1 MSTAHAS
8 RTPLLRVSAVSK
20 HYAAPVLREIDLDVH
35 AGEVLALTGENGAGK
50 STLSKILC
58 GLETATSGSMLLAGA
73 PYAPASRNAAEALG
87 VRMVLQELSMVPTL
101 TVAENLFLGE
111 LPRRL
116 GFVDRHTL
124 QRQSE
129 QALARVGLDLD
140 PWTPVHTLGIGHR
153 QMIEIARAL
162 ASACRVLIL
171 DEPTA
176 MLSAHE
182 SATLFARIDALRR
195 EGVAILYISHRL
207 DELARIADRIVV
219 LRDGKLI
226 TDAPA
231 ATVTQDALIQA
242 MVGRAVPAEGA
253 ASDAER
259 SAREPRPGDGTPALR
274 VTGLTRA
281 PAVRDVSF
289 AVAPGEI
296 FGIAGLVGAGRTE
309 LLRLIFG
316 ADRADAGTIEVGS
329 PLKPVR
335 IHSPGDAV
343 RHGISLLTE
352 DRKDEGLMLGL
363 PIATNI
369 ALGNMATVTKRGW
382 LQPARERALA
392 QRHIGALRIRCGGPQ
407 QPVGELSGGNQ
418 QKVAIARW
426 LERDTPVLLFDEP
439 TRGVDVGA
447 KFDIYALLDGLAA
460 RGKALVVVS
469 SDLRELMQL
478 CDRIGVMRAGRL
490 THIFQRGGWSQDS
503 LLAAAFGESSE
514 LDKRDSPA
522 SPSSSETADAL

>member
-1 MSTAHAS
+1 MSAAYEP
-8 RTPLLRVSAVSK
+8 RPLLLRVSAISK

-58 GLETATSGSMLLAGA
+58 GLETATSGSMTLAGSM
-73 PYAPASRNAAEALG
+73 YAPASRSAAEALG

-101 TVAENLFLGE
+101 TVAENLFLGQ
-111 LPRRL
+111 LPHRL
-116 GFVDRHTL
+116 GFVDRPTL
-124 QRQSE
+124 RHQAE
-129 QALARVGLDLD
+129 QALARVGLELD
-140 PWTPVHTLGIGHR
+140 PWTPVDTLGIGHR

-182 SATLFARIDALRR
+182 SATLFTRIDALRR
-195 EGVAILYISHRL
+195 EGVAIIYISHRL

-219 LRDGKLI
+219 LRDGKLM

-242 MVGRAVPAEGA
+242 MVGRDITASSEG
-253 ASDAER
+253 ER
-259 SAREPRPGDGTPALR
+259 AAREPWQGDGSPALR

-281 PAVRDVSF
+281 PAVREVSF
-289 AVAPGEI
+289 EVAPGEI

-316 ADRADAGTIEVGS
+316 ADRADAGTIEAGS

-335 IHSPGDAV
+335 IQSPGDAV
-343 RHGISLLTE
+343 RQGISLLTE

-369 ALGNMATVTKRGW
+369 ALGNMPGVTTRGW

-392 QRHIGALRIRCGGPQ
+392 QRHIDALRIRCAGPE

-447 KFDIYALLDGLAA
+447 KFDIYALLDALAA

-490 THIFQRGGWSQDS
+490 THIFQRGGWSQDA
-503 LLAAAFGESSE
+503 LLAAAFGESGESNPPAP
-514 LDKRDSPA
+514 KSSP
-522 SPSSSETADAL
+522 ETADAL

>member
-1 MSTAHAS
+1 MSAAHEP
-8 RTPLLRVSAVSK
+8 RPPLLRVSAVSK
-20 HYAAPVLREIDLDVH
+20 HYAAPVLRDIDLDVH

-58 GLETATSGSMLLAGA
+58 GLETATSGSMTLAGTL
-73 PYAPASRNAAEALG
+73 YAPDSRSAAEALG

-101 TVAENLFLGE
+101 TVAENLFLGD
-111 LPRRL
+111 LPQRF
-116 GFVDRHTL
+116 GFVDRSAL
-124 QRQSE
+124 RRRAE

-140 PWTPVHTLGIGHR
+140 PWTPVQTLGIGHR

-162 ASACRVLIL
+162 ASACRLLIL

-182 SATLFARIDALRR
+182 SATLFERIDALRR
-195 EGVAILYISHRL
+195 EGVAIIYISHRL

-219 LRDGKLI
+219 LRDGKLV

-242 MVGRAVPAEGA
+242 MVGRDVAA
-253 ASDAER
+253 ASETQRTTRA
-259 SAREPRPGDGTPALR
+259 PRPGAGSPALR
-274 VTGLTRA
+274 VSGLTRT

-289 AVAPGEI
+289 DVAPGEI

-316 ADRADAGTIEVGS
+316 ADRADAGTVEVGS
-329 PLKPVR
+329 PLAPVSIR
-335 IHSPGDAV
+335 SPGDAV

-352 DRKDEGLMLGL
+352 DRKDEGLMLSL

-369 ALGNMATVTKRGW
+369 ALGNMPGVTKRGW
-382 LQPARERALA
+382 LQPAQERALA
-392 QRHIGALRIRCGGPQ
+392 QRHIGALRVRCAGPE

-447 KFDIYALLDGLAA
+447 KFDIYTLLDALAA

-490 THIFQRGGWSQDS
+490 THIFQRDGWSQDT
-503 LLAAAFGESSE
+503 LLAAAFGESGES
-514 LDKRDSPA
+514 DSRAPQ
-522 SPSSSETADAL
+522 SPSETADAL

>member
-1 MSTAHAS
+1 MSTVHEP
-8 RTPLLRVSAVSK
+8 RPPLLRASAISK

-58 GLETATSGSMLLAGA
+58 GLETATSGSMTLAGTR
-73 PYAPASRNAAEALG
+73 YAPASRSAAEALG
-87 VRMVLQELSMVPTL
+87 VRMVPTL
-101 TVAENLFLGE
+101 TVAENLFLGQ

-116 GFVDRHTL
+116 GFVDRPTL
-124 QRQSE
+124 RRQAE

-140 PWTPVHTLGIGHR
+140 PWTPVDTLGIGHR

-195 EGVAILYISHRL
+195 EGVAIIYISHRL

-219 LRDGKLI
+219 LRDGKRM

-242 MVGRAVPAEGA
+242 MVGRDVA
-253 ASDAER
+253 ASSEGER
-259 SAREPRPGDGTPALR
+259 AVRERWSGDGSPALR

-281 PAVRDVSF
+281 SAVRDVSF
-289 AVAPGEI
+289 EVAPGEI

-316 ADRADAGTIEVGS
+316 ADRADAGTIEAGS

-343 RHGISLLTE
+343 RQGISLLTE

-369 ALGNMATVTKRGW
+369 ALGNMPGVTKRGW

-392 QRHIGALRIRCGGPQ
+392 ERHIGALRIRCAGPE

-447 KFDIYALLDGLAA
+447 KFDIYALLDALAA

-490 THIFQRGGWSQDS
+490 TQIFQRGGWSQDA
-503 LLAAAFGESSE
+503 LLAAAFGESNPPAPKS
-514 LDKRDSPA
+514 SP
-522 SPSSSETADAL
+522 ETADAL

>member
-1 MSTAHAS
+1 MSAAYEP
-8 RTPLLRVSAVSK
+8 RTPLLRVSALSK
-20 HYAAPVLREIDLDVH
+20 HYAAPVLRDIDLDVH

-58 GLETATSGSMLLAGA
+58 GLETATSGSMTLAGA
-73 PYAPASRNAAEALG
+73 LYAPDSRSAAEALG

-101 TVAENLFLGE
+101 TVAENLFLGD

-116 GFVDRHTL
+116 GFVDRSALRH
-124 QRQSE
+124 RAA

-140 PWTPVHTLGIGHR
+140 PWTPVQTLGIGHR

-182 SATLFARIDALRR
+182 SATLFERIDALRR

-219 LRDGKLI
+219 LRDGKLV

-242 MVGRAVPAEGA
+242 MVGREVAA
-253 ASDAER
+253 ASETQRATR
-259 SAREPRPGDGTPALR
+259 APWPGDGSPALR
-274 VTGLTRA
+274 VTGLTRT

-289 AVAPGEI
+289 DVAPGEI

-309 LLRLIFG
+309 VLRLIFG
-316 ADRADAGTIEVGS
+316 ADRADAGTVEAGS
-329 PLKPVR
+329 PLAPVR
-335 IHSPGDAV
+335 IRSPGDAV
-343 RHGISLLTE
+343 RNGISLLTE
-352 DRKDEGLMLGL
+352 DRKDEGLMLSL

-369 ALGNMATVTKRGW
+369 ALGNMPVVTKRGW
-382 LQPARERALA
+382 LQPAQERALA
-392 QRHIGALRIRCGGPQ
+392 HRHIGALRVRCAGPQ

-447 KFDIYALLDGLAA
+447 KFDIYTLLEALAA

-490 THIFQRGGWSQDS
+490 THIFQRGGWSQDA
-503 LLAAAFGESSE
+503 LLAAAFGESEESE
-514 LDKRDSPA
+514 SPA
-522 SPSSSETADAL
+522 PQFPSETADAL

>member
-1 MSTAHAS
+1 MSAAYEP
-8 RTPLLRVSAVSK
+8 RPLLLRASAISK

-58 GLETATSGSMLLAGA
+58 GLETATSGSMTLAGSM
-73 PYAPASRNAAEALG
+73 YAPASRSAAEALG

-101 TVAENLFLGE
+101 TVAENLFLGQ
-111 LPRRL
+111 LPHRL
-116 GFVDRHTL
+116 GFVDRPTL
-124 QRQSE
+124 RHQAE
-129 QALARVGLDLD
+129 QALARVGLELD
-140 PWTPVHTLGIGHR
+140 PWTPVDTLGIGHR

-182 SATLFARIDALRR
+182 SATLFTRIDALRR
-195 EGVAILYISHRL
+195 EGVAIIYISHRL

-219 LRDGKLI
+219 LRDGKLM

-242 MVGRAVPAEGA
+242 MVGRDITASSEG
-253 ASDAER
+253 ER
-259 SAREPRPGDGTPALR
+259 AAREPWQGDGSPALR

-281 PAVRDVSF
+281 PAVREVSF
-289 AVAPGEI
+289 EVAPGEI

-316 ADRADAGTIEVGS
+316 ADRADAGTIEAGS

-335 IHSPGDAV
+335 IQSPGDAV
-343 RHGISLLTE
+343 RQGISLLTE

-369 ALGNMATVTKRGW
+369 ALGNMPGVTTRGW

-392 QRHIGALRIRCGGPQ
+392 QRHIDALRIRCAGPE

-447 KFDIYALLDGLAA
+447 KFDIYALLDALAA

-490 THIFQRGGWSQDS
+490 THIFQRGGWSQDA
-503 LLAAAFGESSE
+503 LLAAAFGESGESNPPAP
-514 LDKRDSPA
+514 KSSP
-522 SPSSSETADAL
+522 ETADAL

>member
-1 MSTAHAS
+1 MTTASAP
-8 RTPLLRVSAVSK
+8 RTPLLRASALSK
-20 HYAAPVLREIDLDVH
+20 HYAAPVLRDVDLDVY

-58 GLETATSGSMLLAGA
+58 GVETPTSGSMSLAGHLF
-73 PYAPASRNAAEALG
+73 APASRCDAETLG

-101 TVAENLFLGE
+101 TVAENLFLGN
-111 LPRRL
+111 LPRRC
-116 GFVDRHTL
+116 GWIDRGAL
-124 QRQSE
+124 QRQAE
-129 QALARVGLDLD
+129 QALARVGLHLD
-140 PWTPVHTLGIGHR
+140 PRLPVHMLGIGHR

-162 ASACRVLIL
+162 TSTCRVLVL

-195 EGVAILYISHRL
+195 EGVAVVYISHRL

-219 LRDGKLI
+219 LRDGRLI

-231 ATVTQDALIQA
+231 ATVTQDALIRA
-242 MVGRAVPAEGA
+242 MVGRELAPEPGAQRPARA
-253 ASDAER
+253 
-259 SAREPRPGDGTPALR
+259 PRPPDAAPALR

-289 AVAPGEI
+289 AVAQGEI

-316 ADRADAGTIEVGS
+316 ADRAEAGTIEAGT
-329 PLKPVR
+329 PLAPLR
-335 IHSPGDAV
+335 IRAPGHAV

-352 DRKDEGLMLGL
+352 DRKDEGLLLGL
-363 PIATNI
+363 PIAANI
-369 ALGNMATVTKRGW
+369 ALGNMAGVTRRGW

-392 QRHIGALRIRCGGPQ
+392 QRHIEALRIRCTGPEQ
-407 QPVGELSGGNQ
+407 AAGELSGGNQ

-426 LERDTPVLLFDEP
+426 LERDTSVLLFDEP

-447 KFDIYALLDGLAA
+447 KFDIYALLETLAA
-460 RGKALVVVS
+460 QGKALVVVS
-469 SDLRELMQL
+469 SDLRELMQV

-490 THIFQRGGWSQDS
+490 TQIFHRDGWSRDA
-503 LLAAAFGESSE
+503 LLAAAFGEC
-514 LDKRDSPA
+514 PP
-522 SPSSSETADAL
+522 PSSTSSPETADAL

>member
-1 MSTAHAS
+1 
-8 RTPLLRVSAVSK
+8 
-20 HYAAPVLREIDLDVH
+20 
-35 AGEVLALTGENGAGK
+35 
-50 STLSKILC
+50 
-58 GLETATSGSMLLAGA
+58 
-73 PYAPASRNAAEALG
+73 
-87 VRMVLQELSMVPTL
+87 
-101 TVAENLFLGE
+101 
-111 LPRRL
+111 
-116 GFVDRHTL
+116 
-124 QRQSE
+124 
-129 QALARVGLDLD
+129 
-140 PWTPVHTLGIGHR
+140 
-153 QMIEIARAL
+153 MIEIARAL

-195 EGVAILYISHRL
+195 EGVAIIYISHRL

-219 LRDGKLI
+219 LRDGKRM

-242 MVGRAVPAEGA
+242 MVGRDVA
-253 ASDAER
+253 ASSEGER
-259 SAREPRPGDGTPALR
+259 AVRERWSGDGSPALR

-281 PAVRDVSF
+281 SAVRDVSF
-289 AVAPGEI
+289 EVAPGEI

-316 ADRADAGTIEVGS
+316 ADRADAGTIEAGS

-343 RHGISLLTE
+343 RQGISLLTE

-369 ALGNMATVTKRGW
+369 ALGNMPGVTKRGW

-392 QRHIGALRIRCGGPQ
+392 ERHIGALRIRCAGPE

-447 KFDIYALLDGLAA
+447 KFDIYALLDALAA

-490 THIFQRGGWSQDS
+490 TQIFQRGGWSQDA
-503 LLAAAFGESSE
+503 LLAAAFGESNPPAPKS
-514 LDKRDSPA
+514 SP
-522 SPSSSETADAL
+522 ETADAL

>member
-1 MSTAHAS
+1 MSAAHEP
-8 RTPLLRVSAVSK
+8 RPPLLRVSAVSK
-20 HYAAPVLREIDLDVH
+20 HYAAPVLRDIDLDVH

-58 GLETATSGSMLLAGA
+58 GLETATSGSMTLAGTL
-73 PYAPASRNAAEALG
+73 YAPDTRSAAEALG

-101 TVAENLFLGE
+101 TVAENLFLGD

-116 GFVDRHTL
+116 GFVDRSALLH
-124 QRQSE
+124 RAE

-140 PWTPVHTLGIGHR
+140 PWTPVQTLGIGHR

-182 SATLFARIDALRR
+182 SATLFERIDALRR
-195 EGVAILYISHRL
+195 EGVAIIYISHRL

-219 LRDGKLI
+219 LRDGKLV

-242 MVGRAVPAEGA
+242 MVGRDVAA
-253 ASDAER
+253 ASETQRTTRA
-259 SAREPRPGDGTPALR
+259 PWPGDGSPALR

-289 AVAPGEI
+289 DVAPGEI

-316 ADRADAGTIEVGS
+316 ADRADAGTVEMGS
-329 PLKPVR
+329 PLAPVR
-335 IHSPGDAV
+335 IRSPGDAV

-352 DRKDEGLMLGL
+352 DRKDEGLMLSL

-369 ALGNMATVTKRGW
+369 TLGNMPGVTKRGW
-382 LQPARERALA
+382 LQPAQERALA
-392 QRHIGALRIRCGGPQ
+392 QRHIGALRVRCAGPE

-447 KFDIYALLDGLAA
+447 KFDIYTLLEALAA

-490 THIFQRGGWSQDS
+490 THIFQRDSWSQDT
-503 LLAAAFGESSE
+503 LLAAAFGESGES
-514 LDKRDSPA
+514 DSRAPQ
-522 SPSSSETADAL
+522 SPSETADAL

>member
-1 MSTAHAS
+1 MSAAYEP
-8 RTPLLRVSAVSK
+8 RPPLLRVSAVSK
-20 HYAAPVLREIDLDVH
+20 HYAAPVLRDIDLDVH

-58 GLETATSGSMLLAGA
+58 GLETATSGSMTLGGTL
-73 PYAPASRNAAEALG
+73 YAPDSRSAAEALG

-111 LPRRL
+111 LPQRL
-116 GFVDRHTL
+116 GFMDRAALRH
-124 QRQSE
+124 RAE

-162 ASACRVLIL
+162 GSACRVLIL

-182 SATLFARIDALRR
+182 SATLFERIDALRR

-207 DELARIADRIVV
+207 HELARIADRIVV
-219 LRDGKLI
+219 LRDGKLV

-242 MVGRAVPAEGA
+242 MVGRDVA
-253 ASDAER
+253 ASSETQRA
-259 SAREPRPGDGTPALR
+259 AREPWLGDGSPALR

-289 AVAPGEI
+289 DVAPGEI

-316 ADRADAGTIEVGS
+316 ADRADAGTVEVGS
-329 PLKPVR
+329 PLAPVR
-335 IHSPGDAV
+335 IRSPGDAV

-352 DRKDEGLMLGL
+352 DRKDEGLMLSL

-369 ALGNMATVTKRGW
+369 ALGNMPSVTKRGW

-392 QRHIGALRIRCGGPQ
+392 QRHIGALRVRCAGPE

-447 KFDIYALLDGLAA
+447 KFDIYTLLDALAA

-490 THIFQRGGWSQDS
+490 THIFQRDGWSQDS
-503 LLAAAFGESSE
+503 LLAAAFGESGES
-514 LDKRDSPA
+514 DSRA
-522 SPSSSETADAL
+522 SQSPSETADAL

>member
-1 MSTAHAS
+1 
-8 RTPLLRVSAVSK
+8 
-20 HYAAPVLREIDLDVH
+20 
-35 AGEVLALTGENGAGK
+35 
-50 STLSKILC
+50 
-58 GLETATSGSMLLAGA
+58 
-73 PYAPASRNAAEALG
+73 
-87 VRMVLQELSMVPTL
+87 
-101 TVAENLFLGE
+101 VAENLVLGQ

-116 GFVDRHTL
+116 GFVDRPTL
-124 QRQSE
+124 RRQAE

-140 PWTPVHTLGIGHR
+140 PWTPVDTLGIGHR

-182 SATLFARIDALRR
+182 SATLFTRIDALRR
-195 EGVAILYISHRL
+195 EGVAIIYISHRL

-219 LRDGKLI
+219 LRDGKLMA
-226 TDAPA
+226 DAPA
-231 ATVTQDALIQA
+231 ATITQDALIQA
-242 MVGRAVPAEGA
+242 MVGRDIA
-253 ASDAER
+253 ASSEGER
-259 SAREPRPGDGTPALR
+259 AAREPWRGDGAPALR

-281 PAVRDVSF
+281 PAVREVSF
-289 AVAPGEI
+289 EVAPGEI

-316 ADRADAGTIEVGS
+316 ADRADAGTIEAGS

-343 RHGISLLTE
+343 RQGISLLTE

-369 ALGNMATVTKRGW
+369 ALGNMPGVTTRGW

-392 QRHIGALRIRCGGPQ
+392 QRHIDALRIRCAGPE

-447 KFDIYALLDGLAA
+447 KFDIYALLDALAA

-490 THIFQRGGWSQDS
+490 THIFQRGGWSQDA
-503 LLAAAFGESSE
+503 LLAAAFGESGESN
-514 LDKRDSPA
+514 PPAPNA
-522 SPSSSETADAL
+522 SPETADAL

>member
-1 MSTAHAS
+1 MSAAYEP
-8 RTPLLRVSAVSK
+8 RPPLLRVSAVSK
-20 HYAAPVLREIDLDVH
+20 HYAAPVLRDIDLDVH

-58 GLETATSGSMLLAGA
+58 GLETATSGSMTLAGTL
-73 PYAPASRNAAEALG
+73 YAPDSRSAAEALG

-101 TVAENLFLGE
+101 TVAENLFLGD
-111 LPRRL
+111 LPRRF
-116 GFVDRHTL
+116 GFVDRSALRH
-124 QRQSE
+124 RAE

-140 PWTPVHTLGIGHR
+140 PWTPVQTLGIGHR

-182 SATLFARIDALRR
+182 SATLFERIDALRR
-195 EGVAILYISHRL
+195 EGVAIIYISHRL

-219 LRDGKLI
+219 LRDGKLV

-242 MVGRAVPAEGA
+242 MVGRDVAA
-253 ASDAER
+253 ASETQHATR
-259 SAREPRPGDGTPALR
+259 APWLGDGSPALR
-274 VTGLTRA
+274 VSGLTRT

-289 AVAPGEI
+289 DVAPGEI

-316 ADRADAGTIEVGS
+316 ADRADAGTVEVGS
-329 PLKPVR
+329 PLAPVR
-335 IHSPGDAV
+335 IRSPGDAV

-352 DRKDEGLMLGL
+352 DRKDEGLMLSL

-369 ALGNMATVTKRGW
+369 ALGNMPGVTKRGW
-382 LQPARERALA
+382 LQPAQERALA
-392 QRHIGALRIRCGGPQ
+392 QRHIGALRVRCAGPE

-447 KFDIYALLDGLAA
+447 KFDIYTLLDALAA

-490 THIFQRGGWSQDS
+490 THIFQRDGWSQDT
-503 LLAAAFGESSE
+503 LLAAAFGESGES
-514 LDKRDSPA
+514 DSRAPQ
-522 SPSSSETADAL
+522 SPSETADAL

>member
-1 MSTAHAS
+1 MSAVYEPRS
-8 RTPLLRVSAVSK
+8 PLLRASAVSK

-58 GLETATSGSMLLAGA
+58 GLETATSGSMTLAGA
-73 PYAPASRNAAEALG
+73 HYAPASRSAAEALG

-101 TVAENLFLGE
+101 TVAENLFLGQ

-116 GFVDRHTL
+116 GFVDRPTL
-124 QRQSE
+124 RRQAE

-182 SATLFARIDALRR
+182 SATLFERIDALRR
-195 EGVAILYISHRL
+195 EGVAVIYISHRL

-242 MVGRAVPAEGA
+242 MVGRDVA
-253 ASDAER
+253 ASSEGD
-259 SAREPRPGDGTPALR
+259 RPVRQSWTGDGSPALR

-289 AVAPGEI
+289 EVAPGEI

-316 ADRADAGTIEVGS
+316 ADRADAGRIEVGS

-369 ALGNMATVTKRGW
+369 ALGNMPAVTRRGW

-392 QRHIGALRIRCGGPQ
+392 QRHIGALRIRCGGPA

-447 KFDIYALLDGLAA
+447 KFDIYALLDALAA

-490 THIFQRGGWSQDS
+490 THVFQRDGWSQDA
-503 LLAAAFGESSE
+503 LLAAAFGESAPPAPKS
-514 LDKRDSPA
+514 SP
-522 SPSSSETADAL
+522 ETADAL

>member
-1 MSTAHAS
+1 MSAAYEP
-8 RTPLLRVSAVSK
+8 RPPLLRVSAVSK
-20 HYAAPVLREIDLDVH
+20 HYASPVLRDIDLDVH

-58 GLETATSGSMLLAGA
+58 GLETATSGSMTLAGTL
-73 PYAPASRNAAEALG
+73 YAPASRCAAEALG
-87 VRMVLQELSMVPTL
+87 VRMVLQELSTVPTL
-101 TVAENLFLGE
+101 SVAENLFLGD

-116 GFVDRHTL
+116 GFVDRATL
-124 QRQSE
+124 HHRSE
-129 QALARVGLDLD
+129 QALARVGLNLD
-140 PWTPVHTLGIGHR
+140 PSTPVHTLGIGHR

-162 ASACRVLIL
+162 ASACRVLIF

-182 SATLFARIDALRR
+182 SATLFERIDALRR

-219 LRDGKLI
+219 LRDGQLI

-231 ATVTQDALIQA
+231 ATVTQEALIRA
-242 MVGRAVPAEGA
+242 MVGRDVV
-253 ASDAER
+253 ASSETER
-259 SAREPRPGDGTPALR
+259 AAREPWHGDGSPTLR

-289 AVAPGEI
+289 DVAPGEI

-316 ADRADAGTIEVGS
+316 ADRADAGTIEVGT
-329 PLKPVR
+329 PLVPVR
-335 IHSPGDAV
+335 IHSPNDAV

-369 ALGNMATVTKRGW
+369 ALGNMPSVTKRGW
-382 LQPARERALA
+382 LQPARERVLA
-392 QRHIGALRIRCGGPQ
+392 QQHINAMRIRCTGPE

-426 LERDTPVLLFDEP
+426 LELDTPVLLFDEP

-447 KFDIYALLDGLAA
+447 KYDIYRLLDALAA

-490 THIFQRGGWSQDS
+490 TRIFQRDGWSQDA
-503 LLAAAFGESSE
+503 LLAAAFGKSGAPDLPDLS
-514 LDKRDSPA
+514 
-522 SPSSSETADAL
+522 SSSETAHAL

>member
-1 MSTAHAS
+1 MSATLEP
-8 RTPLLRVSAVSK
+8 RPPLLSASAVSK

-58 GLETATSGSMLLAGA
+58 GLESATSGSMTLGGA
-73 PYAPASRNAAEALG
+73 EYAPTSRNAAEALG

-101 TVAENLFLGE
+101 TVAENLFLGN

-116 GFVDRHTL
+116 GFVDRATL
-124 QRQSE
+124 RRQAE
-129 QALARVGLDLD
+129 QALARVGLNLD

-182 SATLFARIDALRR
+182 SATLFQRIDALRR
-195 EGVAILYISHRL
+195 EGVAIIYISHRL

-242 MVGRAVPAEGA
+242 MVGRDVGESPVAQRAT
-253 ASDAER
+253 
-259 SAREPRPGDGTPALR
+259 REPLPGDGAPALR
-274 VTGLTRA
+274 VTALTRA
-281 PAVRDVSF
+281 PAVHDVSF
-289 AVAPGEI
+289 EVAPGEI

-316 ADRADAGTIEVGS
+316 ADRADAGTVEVGS
-329 PLKPVR
+329 PLRPVR
-335 IHSPGDAV
+335 LDCPGDAV

-352 DRKDEGLMLGL
+352 DRKDEGLMLDL
-363 PIATNI
+363 PIAINI
-369 ALGNMATVTKRGW
+369 ALGNMPAVTTRGW
-382 LQPARERALA
+382 LQPDRERALA
-392 QRHIGALRIRCGGPQ
+392 QRHIGALRIRCGGPD

-447 KFDIYALLDGLAA
+447 KFDIYTLLDGLAA

-490 THIFQRGGWSQDS
+490 THIFQRNGWSQDA
-503 LLAAAFGESSE
+503 LLAAAFGESME
-514 LDKRDSPA
+514 ADPP
-522 SPSSSETADAL
+522 PSSSPAETVDAF

>member
-1 MSTAHAS
+1 MSAAYEP
-8 RTPLLRVSAVSK
+8 RPPLLRVSAVSK
-20 HYAAPVLREIDLDVH
+20 HYASPVLREIDLDLH

-58 GLETATSGSMLLAGA
+58 GLETATSGSMALAGTL
-73 PYAPASRNAAEALG
+73 YAPASRSAAEALG
-87 VRMVLQELSMVPTL
+87 VRMVLQELSMVTTL

-116 GFVDRHTL
+116 GFVDRATL
-124 QRQSE
+124 RRQAE
-129 QALARVGLDLD
+129 QALARVGLHLD

-153 QMIEIARAL
+153 QMVEIARAL
-162 ASACRVLIL
+162 ASACSVLIL

-182 SATLFARIDALRR
+182 SETLFERIDALRR

-231 ATVTQDALIQA
+231 ATVTQEALIQA
-242 MVGRAVPAEGA
+242 MVGREVSAVSE
-253 ASDAER
+253 ASEPER
-259 SAREPRPGDGTPALR
+259 TAREPWSGNGTPALR

-289 AVAPGEI
+289 EVAPGEI

-316 ADRADAGTIEVGS
+316 ADRADAGTIEAGS
-329 PLKPVR
+329 PLAPVR

-352 DRKDEGLMLGL
+352 DRKDEGLMLAL

-369 ALGNMATVTKRGW
+369 ALGNMPGVTRRGW

-392 QRHIGALRIRCGGPQ
+392 QRHINALRIRCAGPE

-447 KFDIYALLDGLAA
+447 KFDIYALLDALAA

-478 CDRIGVMRAGRL
+478 CDRIGIMRAGRL
-490 THIFQRGGWSQDS
+490 THIFPRDGWSQDA
-503 LLAAAFGESSE
+503 LLAAAFGESGE
-514 LDKRDSPA
+514 ADSPPPT
-522 SPSSSETADAL
+522 SPPSSSETAHAL

>member
-1 MSTAHAS
+1 MPAMTTVPAP
-8 RTPLLRVSAVSK
+8 RTPLLRASALSK
-20 HYAAPVLREIDLDVH
+20 HYAAPVLRDVDLDVY

-58 GLETATSGSMLLAGA
+58 GLETPASGSMSLAGRLF
-73 PYAPASRNAAEALG
+73 APASRCDAETLG

-101 TVAENLFLGE
+101 TVAENLFLGN
-111 LPRRL
+111 LPRRR
-116 GFVDRHTL
+116 GWIDRPAL
-124 QRQSE
+124 QRQAE
-129 QALARVGLDLD
+129 QALARIGLDLD
-140 PWTPVHTLGIGHR
+140 PRLPVHRLGIGHR

-162 ASACRVLIL
+162 ASACRVLVL

-195 EGVAILYISHRL
+195 DGVAVVYISHRL

-219 LRDGKLI
+219 LRDGRLI

-231 ATVTQDALIQA
+231 ATLTQDALIRA
-242 MVGRAVPAEGA
+242 MVGRELA
-253 ASDAER
+253 ADTGAER
-259 SAREPRPGDGTPALR
+259 PARAPRPPDTAPTLR

-281 PAVRDVSF
+281 PAVHDVSF

-316 ADRADAGTIEVGS
+316 ADRADAGTIETGT
-329 PLKPVR
+329 PLAPRR
-335 IHSPGDAV
+335 IRAPGDAV
-343 RHGISLLTE
+343 RHGIGLLTE
-352 DRKDEGLMLGL
+352 DRKDEGLLLGL
-363 PIATNI
+363 PIAANI
-369 ALGNMATVTKRGW
+369 AL
-382 LQPARERALA
+382 
-392 QRHIGALRIRCGGPQ
+392 
-407 QPVGELSGGNQ
+407 GNQ

-426 LERDTPVLLFDEP
+426 LERDAPVLLFDEP

-447 KFDIYALLDGLAA
+447 KFDIYALLEGLAA
-460 RGKALVVVS
+460 QGKALVVVS
-469 SDLRELMQL
+469 SDLRELMQV

-490 THIFQRGGWSQDS
+490 TQIFRRDSWSRDA
-503 LLAAAFGESSE
+503 LLAAAFGEC
-514 LDKRDSPA
+514 PP
-522 SPSSSETADAL
+522 PSSTSAPETADAF

>member
-1 MSTAHAS
+1 MSDAEPP
-8 RTPLLRVSAVSK
+8 RPPLLRVSAVSK
-20 HYAAPVLREIDLDVH
+20 HYAAPVLRDIDLDVT

-58 GLETATSGSMLLAGA
+58 GLEAPTSGVMTLAGA
-73 PYAPASRNAAEALG
+73 AYAPASRCAAEALG

-101 TVAENLFLGE
+101 TVAENLFLGD

-116 GFVDRHTL
+116 GFVDRAGLH
-124 QRQSE
+124 RQAE

-140 PWTPVHTLGIGHR
+140 PSTPVHTLGIGHR

-182 SATLFARIDALRR
+182 SATLFERIDALRR

-219 LRDGKLI
+219 LRDGKLV

-242 MVGRAVPAEGA
+242 MVGRELA
-253 ASDAER
+253 ASSDAER
-259 SAREPRPGDGTPALR
+259 SARAAPQPGSVTPALR
-274 VTGLTRA
+274 VTGLTRM

-289 AVAPGEI
+289 EVAPGEI

-316 ADRADAGTIEVGS
+316 ADRADAGTIEVGT
-329 PLKPVR
+329 PLAPVR

-363 PIATNI
+363 AIATNI
-369 ALGNMATVTKRGW
+369 ALGNMPAVTAHGW

-392 QRHIGALRIRCGGPQ
+392 QRHIGALRIRCAGPE

-447 KFDIYALLDGLAA
+447 KFDIYALLDALAA

-478 CDRIGVMRAGRL
+478 CDRIGVMRGGRL
-490 THIFQRGGWSQDS
+490 THVFQRGHWSQDA
-503 LLAAAFGESSE
+503 LLAAAFG
-514 LDKRDSPA
+514 DAAPPDAAAPH
-522 SPSSSETADAL
+522 SETANAL

>member
-1 MSTAHAS
+1 MTTASTP
-8 RTPLLRVSAVSK
+8 RTPLLRASALSK
-20 HYAAPVLREIDLDVH
+20 HYAAPVLRDVDLDVY

-58 GLETATSGSMLLAGA
+58 GLETPTSGSMSLAGHLF
-73 PYAPASRNAAEALG
+73 APASRCDAENLG

-101 TVAENLFLGE
+101 TVAENLFLGN
-111 LPRRL
+111 LPRRH
-116 GFVDRHTL
+116 GWIDRPAL
-124 QRQSE
+124 QRQAE
-129 QALARVGLDLD
+129 QALARVGLHLD
-140 PWTPVHTLGIGHR
+140 PRLPVHRLGIGHR

-162 ASACRVLIL
+162 ASACRVLVL

-195 EGVAILYISHRL
+195 EGVAVVYISHRL

-219 LRDGKLI
+219 LRDGRLI

-231 ATVTQDALIQA
+231 ATVTQDALIRA
-242 MVGRAVPAEGA
+242 MVGRELAMDPGA
-253 ASDAER
+253 ARPVRA
-259 SAREPRPGDGTPALR
+259 PRPPDAAPALR

-281 PAVRDVSF
+281 PAVHDVSF

-316 ADRADAGTIEVGS
+316 ADRAEAGTIEAGT
-329 PLKPVR
+329 PLAPLR
-335 IHSPGDAV
+335 IRAPGHAV

-352 DRKDEGLMLGL
+352 DRKDEGLLLGL
-363 PIATNI
+363 PIAANI
-369 ALGNMATVTKRGW
+369 ALGNMAGVTRRGW
-382 LQPARERALA
+382 LRPGRERALA
-392 QRHIGALRIRCGGPQ
+392 QRHIEALRIRCAGPEQ
-407 QPVGELSGGNQ
+407 TVGELSGGNQ
-418 QKVAIARW
+418 QKVLIARW

-447 KFDIYALLDGLAA
+447 KFDIYALLEALAA
-460 RGKALVVVS
+460 QGKALVVVS
-469 SDLRELMQL
+469 SDLRELMQV
-478 CDRIGVMRAGRL
+478 CERIGVMCAGRL
-490 THIFQRGGWSQDS
+490 TQIFHRDGWSRDA
-503 LLAAAFGESSE
+503 LLAAAFGEC
-514 LDKRDSPA
+514 SP
-522 SPSSSETADAL
+522 PSSTSSPETTDAP

>member
-1 MSTAHAS
+1 MSAAYEP
-8 RTPLLRVSAVSK
+8 RPPLLRVSAVSK
-20 HYAAPVLREIDLDVH
+20 HYAAPVLRDIDLDVH
-35 AGEVLALTGENGAGK
+35 AGEVLALSGENGAGK

-58 GLETATSGSMLLAGA
+58 GLETATSGSMTLAGTL
-73 PYAPASRNAAEALG
+73 YAPDSRSAAEALG

-116 GFVDRHTL
+116 GFVDRSAL
-124 QRQSE
+124 RFRAE

-182 SATLFARIDALRR
+182 SATLFERIDALRR
-195 EGVAILYISHRL
+195 EGVAIIYISHRL

-219 LRDGKLI
+219 LRDGKLV

-242 MVGRAVPAEGA
+242 MVGRDVA
-253 ASDAER
+253 ASSETQRA
-259 SAREPRPGDGTPALR
+259 AREPWLGDGSPALR

-289 AVAPGEI
+289 DVAPGEI

-316 ADRADAGTIEVGS
+316 ADRADAGSVEVGS
-329 PLKPVR
+329 PLAPVR
-335 IHSPGDAV
+335 IRSPGDAV

-352 DRKDEGLMLGL
+352 DRKDEGLMLSL

-369 ALGNMATVTKRGW
+369 ALGNMPGVTKRGW
-382 LQPARERALA
+382 LQPARERVLA
-392 QRHIGALRIRCGGPQ
+392 QRHIGALRIRCAGPE

-447 KFDIYALLDGLAA
+447 KFDIYTLLDALAA

-490 THIFQRGGWSQDS
+490 THIFQRGGWSQDA
-503 LLAAAFGESSE
+503 LLAAAFGESEES
-514 LDKRDSPA
+514 DSYAPQ
-522 SPSSSETADAL
+522 SPSETADAL

>member
-1 MSTAHAS
+1 MSAAYEP
-8 RTPLLRVSAVSK
+8 RAPLLRVSALSK
-20 HYAAPVLREIDLDVH
+20 HYAAPVLRDIDLDVH

-58 GLETATSGSMLLAGA
+58 GLETATSGSMTLAGTL
-73 PYAPASRNAAEALG
+73 YAPDSRSAAEALG

-101 TVAENLFLGE
+101 TVAENLFLGD
-111 LPRRL
+111 LPQRL
-116 GFVDRHTL
+116 GFVDRPAL
-124 QRQSE
+124 RERAE

-140 PWTPVHTLGIGHR
+140 PWTPVQTLGIGHR

-182 SATLFARIDALRR
+182 SATLFERIDALRR
-195 EGVAILYISHRL
+195 EGVAVVYISHRL

-219 LRDGKLI
+219 LRDGKLV

-231 ATVTQDALIQA
+231 ATVTQDALIHA
-242 MVGRAVPAEGA
+242 MVGRDVAD
-253 ASDAER
+253 ASETQRTTRA
-259 SAREPRPGDGTPALR
+259 PWPGDGSPALR

-281 PAVRDVSF
+281 PAVRGVSF
-289 AVAPGEI
+289 DVAPGEI

-316 ADRADAGTIEVGS
+316 ADRADAGTVEVGS
-329 PLKPVR
+329 PLAPVR
-335 IHSPGDAV
+335 IRSPGDAV

-352 DRKDEGLMLGL
+352 DRKDEGLMLSL

-369 ALGNMATVTKRGW
+369 ALGNMPSVTKRGW
-382 LQPARERALA
+382 LQPTQERALA
-392 QRHIGALRIRCGGPQ
+392 QRHIGALRVRCAGPE

-447 KFDIYALLDGLAA
+447 KFDIYTLLEALAA

-490 THIFQRGGWSQDS
+490 THIFQRDSWSQDT
-503 LLAAAFGESSE
+503 LLAAAFGESGES
-514 LDKRDSPA
+514 DSRAPQ
-522 SPSSSETADAL
+522 SPSETADAL

>member
-1 MSTAHAS
+1 MSAAAHEP
-8 RTPLLRVSAVSK
+8 RPPLLRVSAVSK
-20 HYAAPVLREIDLDVH
+20 HYAAPVLRDIDLDVH

-58 GLETATSGSMLLAGA
+58 GLETATSGSMTLAGTL
-73 PYAPASRNAAEALG
+73 YAPDSRSAAEALG

-101 TVAENLFLGE
+101 TVAENLFLGD
-111 LPRRL
+111 LPQRF
-116 GFVDRHTL
+116 GFVDRSALRH
-124 QRQSE
+124 RAE

-140 PWTPVHTLGIGHR
+140 PWTPVQTLGIGHR

-162 ASACRVLIL
+162 ASACRLLIL

-182 SATLFARIDALRR
+182 SATLFERIDALRR
-195 EGVAILYISHRL
+195 EGVAIIYISHRL

-219 LRDGKLI
+219 LRDGKLV

-242 MVGRAVPAEGA
+242 MVGRDVAA
-253 ASDAER
+253 ASETQRTTRA
-259 SAREPRPGDGTPALR
+259 PRPGAGSPALR
-274 VTGLTRA
+274 VSGLTRT

-289 AVAPGEI
+289 DVAPGEI

-316 ADRADAGTIEVGS
+316 ADRADAGTVEVGS
-329 PLKPVR
+329 PLAPVSIR
-335 IHSPGDAV
+335 SPGDAV

-352 DRKDEGLMLGL
+352 DRKDEGLMLSL

-369 ALGNMATVTKRGW
+369 ALGNMPGVTKRGW
-382 LQPARERALA
+382 LQPAQERALA
-392 QRHIGALRIRCGGPQ
+392 QRHIGALRVRCAGPE

-447 KFDIYALLDGLAA
+447 KFDIYTLLDALAA

-490 THIFQRGGWSQDS
+490 THIFQRDGWSQDT
-503 LLAAAFGESSE
+503 LLAAAFGESGES
-514 LDKRDSPA
+514 DSRAPQ
-522 SPSSSETADAL
+522 SPSETADAL

>member
-1 MSTAHAS
+1 MLSVNEANP
-8 RTPLLRVSAVSK
+8 PLLRVSAVSK
-20 HYAAPVLREIDLDVH
+20 HYACPVLREIDLDVR

-58 GLETATSGSMLLAGA
+58 GLEKATTGSMTLGGIE
-73 PYAPASRNAAEALG
+73 YAPSSRSAAEALG

-101 TVAENLFLGE
+101 TVAENLFLGA

-116 GFVDRHTL
+116 GFVDRAALH
-124 QRQSE
+124 RQARD
-129 QALARVGLDLD
+129 ALARVGLNLD
-140 PWTPVHTLGIGHR
+140 PATPVHTLGIGHR

-162 ASACRVLIL
+162 AGACRVLIL

-182 SATLFARIDALRR
+182 SATLFERIDALRR
-195 EGVAILYISHRL
+195 EGVAIVYISHRL
-207 DELARIADRIVV
+207 DELARVADRIVV

-231 ATVTQDALIQA
+231 ASVTQDALIQA
-242 MVGRAVPAEGA
+242 MVGRDVPAT
-253 ASDAER
+253 SDANR
-259 SAREPRPGDGTPALR
+259 AARRPRPGNGAPALR
-274 VTGLTRA
+274 VNGLTRA

-289 AVAPGEI
+289 DVAPGEI

-329 PLKPVR
+329 PPTPVR
-335 IHSPGDAV
+335 IHSPRDAV

-352 DRKDEGLMLGL
+352 DRKDEGLLLPL
-363 PIATNI
+363 PITANI
-369 ALGNMATVTKRGW
+369 ALGNMPAVTQRGR
-382 LQPARERALA
+382 LQPVRERALA
-392 QRHIGALRIRCGGPQ
+392 QRHIQALRIRCAGAD

-426 LERDTPVLLFDEP
+426 LERDTPVMLFDEP

-447 KFDIYALLDGLAA
+447 KFDIYALLEALAM

-478 CDRIGVMRAGRL
+478 CDRIGVMRGGRL
-490 THIFQRGGWSQDS
+490 THIFQRGQWSQDA
-503 LLAAAFGESSE
+503 LLAAAFGEADASITP
-514 LDKRDSPA
+514 SP
-522 SPSSSETADAL
+522 ETADAL

>member
-1 MSTAHAS
+1 MRPAYEP
-8 RTPLLRVSAVSK
+8 RPPLLRVSAVSK

-58 GLETATSGSMLLAGA
+58 GLETATSGAMSLAGTL
-73 PYAPASRNAAEALG
+73 YAPASRSAAEALG

-116 GFVDRHTL
+116 GFVDRAAL
-124 QRQSE
+124 QRQAE
-129 QALARVGLDLD
+129 QALARVGLNLD

-182 SATLFARIDALRR
+182 SATLFERIDALRR

-219 LRDGKLI
+219 LRDGRLI

-231 ATVTQDALIQA
+231 ATVTQEALIRA
-242 MVGRAVPAEGA
+242 MVGREVAA
-253 ASDAER
+253 ASDTER
-259 SAREPRPGDGTPALR
+259 ATRAPWPSDGAPALR

-289 AVAPGEI
+289 DVAPGEI

-316 ADRADAGTIEVGS
+316 ADRADTGTVEVGS
-329 PLKPVR
+329 PLAPVR

-369 ALGNMATVTKRGW
+369 ALGNMPSVTKRGW
-382 LQPARERALA
+382 LQPARERVLA
-392 QRHIGALRIRCGGPQ
+392 QQHINAMRIRCTGPE

-426 LERDTPVLLFDEP
+426 LELDTPVLLLDEP

-447 KFDIYALLDGLAA
+447 KYDIYRLLDALAA

-490 THIFQRGGWSQDS
+490 TRIFQRDGWSQDA
-503 LLAAAFGESSE
+503 LLAAAFGKSGAPYLPDLS
-514 LDKRDSPA
+514 
-522 SPSSSETADAL
+522 SSSETAHAL

>member
-1 MSTAHAS
+1 MSSAYEP
-8 RTPLLRVSAVSK
+8 RPPLLRVSALSK

-58 GLETATSGSMLLAGA
+58 GLETATSGAMSLAGTL
-73 PYAPASRNAAEALG
+73 YAPASRCAAEALG

-111 LPRRL
+111 LPQRL
-116 GFVDRHTL
+116 GFVDRAAL
-124 QRQSE
+124 QRQAE

-182 SATLFARIDALRR
+182 SATLFERIEALRR
-195 EGVAILYISHRL
+195 EGVAIVYISHRL

-231 ATVTQDALIQA
+231 ATVTQEALIQA
-242 MVGRAVPAEGA
+242 MVGREVA
-253 ASDAER
+253 AAPDTEHA
-259 SAREPRPGDGTPALR
+259 ARERRSGGGEPALR
-274 VTGLTRA
+274 VTGLSRA
-281 PAVRDVSF
+281 GAVRDVSF
-289 AVAPGEI
+289 EVAPGEI

-316 ADRADAGTIEVGS
+316 ADRADAGTIEVGV
-329 PLKPVR
+329 PLVPVR

-369 ALGNMATVTKRGW
+369 ALGNMPSVTRHGW

-392 QRHIGALRIRCGGPQ
+392 QQHIQSMRIRCEGPE

-447 KFDIYALLDGLAA
+447 KFDIYALLDALAA

-490 THIFQRGGWSQDS
+490 TRIFQRDGWSQDA
-503 LLAAAFGESSE
+503 LLAAAFGESGAPE
-514 LDKRDSPA
+514 SPA
-522 SPSSSETADAL
+522 TASSSETAHAL

>member
-1 MSTAHAS
+1 M
-8 RTPLLRVSAVSK
+8 
-20 HYAAPVLREIDLDVH
+20 
-35 AGEVLALTGENGAGK
+35 
-50 STLSKILC
+50 
-58 GLETATSGSMLLAGA
+58 
-73 PYAPASRNAAEALG
+73 
-87 VRMVLQELSMVPTL
+87 
-101 TVAENLFLGE
+101 
-111 LPRRL
+111 
-116 GFVDRHTL
+116 
-124 QRQSE
+124 
-129 QALARVGLDLD
+129 
-140 PWTPVHTLGIGHR
+140 HTLGVGHQ

-162 ASACRVLIL
+162 ASACRMLIL

-182 SATLFARIDALRR
+182 SATLFERIDALRR
-195 EGVAILYISHRL
+195 DGVAVIYISHRL

-242 MVGRAVPAEGA
+242 MVGREVATAEG
-253 ASDAER
+253 ER
-259 SAREPRPGDGTPALR
+259 AAREPWPGDGSPALR
-274 VTGLTRA
+274 VTGLTRR
-281 PAVRDVSF
+281 PAVDDVSF

-316 ADRADAGTIEVGS
+316 ADRAVAGTVEAGT
-329 PLKPVR
+329 PLAPVR

-352 DRKDEGLMLGL
+352 DRKDEGLLLPL
-363 PIATNI
+363 PIGTNI
-369 ALGNMATVTKRGW
+369 ALGNMPAVTRRGW

-392 QRHIGALRIRCGGPQ
+392 QQHIQALRIRCEGAD

-447 KFDIYALLDGLAA
+447 KFDIYALLDALAA

-469 SDLRELMQL
+469 SDLRELMQV

-490 THIFQRGGWSQDS
+490 TRIFQRDGWSQDA
-503 LLAAAFGESSE
+503 LLAAAFG
-514 LDKRDSPA
+514 DSAPPA
-522 SPSSSETADAL
+522 PTTSTETADAL

>member
-1 MSTAHAS
+1 MSAAYEP
-8 RTPLLRVSAVSK
+8 RPPLLRASAISK

-58 GLETATSGSMLLAGA
+58 GLETATSGSITLAGSV
-73 PYAPASRNAAEALG
+73 YAPASRSAAEALG

-101 TVAENLFLGE
+101 TVAENLFLGQ

-116 GFVDRHTL
+116 GFVDRPTL
-124 QRQSE
+124 RRQAE

-140 PWTPVHTLGIGHR
+140 PWTPVDTLGIGHR

-182 SATLFARIDALRR
+182 SATLFTRIDALRR
-195 EGVAILYISHRL
+195 EGVAIIYISHRL

-219 LRDGKLI
+219 LRDGKLMA
-226 TDAPA
+226 DAPA
-231 ATVTQDALIQA
+231 ATITQDALIQA
-242 MVGRAVPAEGA
+242 MVGRDIA
-253 ASDAER
+253 ASSEGER
-259 SAREPRPGDGTPALR
+259 AAREPWRGDGAPALR

-281 PAVRDVSF
+281 PAVREVSF
-289 AVAPGEI
+289 EVAPGEI

-316 ADRADAGTIEVGS
+316 ADRADAGTIEAGS

-343 RHGISLLTE
+343 RQGISLLTE

-369 ALGNMATVTKRGW
+369 ALGNMPGVTTRGW

-392 QRHIGALRIRCGGPQ
+392 QRHIDALRIRCAGPE

-447 KFDIYALLDGLAA
+447 KFDIYALLDALAA

-478 CDRIGVMRAGRL
+478 CDRIGVMSAGRL
-490 THIFQRGGWSQDS
+490 THIFQRGGWSQDA
-503 LLAAAFGESSE
+503 LLAAAFGESGESN
-514 LDKRDSPA
+514 PPAPNA
-522 SPSSSETADAL
+522 SPETADAL